1 MCLCWLKPSLFL
13 ILNPFRP
20 FRLSDCWH
28 VRRQT
33 SSCVLT
39 KCHQRFYRWRWN
51 CRRSWPRAY
60 QQHLHATN
68 QPASPQRLWARWGRD
83 RPQPWATTQ
92 QRLCRRGLK
101 FTCSTVSAEKLWQ
114 WADLKVS
121 QFSCLLIRVML
132 CISGGLYLEHMFLL
146 WRQLW
151 ISKDI
156 YMYNQWK

>member
-1 MCLCWLKPSLFL
+1 MCLSWPKPSLFL

-33 SSCVLT
+33 SSCILT

-51 CRRSWPRAY
+51 RRRSWPRAF

-68 QPASPQRLWARWGRD
+68 QPASPQRVWD

-101 FTCSTVSAEKLWQ
+101 FTCSSFCWKALAVSRFKGFPILVPAHSSNVVHFWWFISWAHVPTVTSAL
-114 WADLKVS
+114 D
-121 QFSCLLIRVML
+121 
-132 CISGGLYLEHMFLL
+132 
-146 WRQLW
+146 
-151 ISKDI
+151 
-156 YMYNQWK
+156 